1 MTCSCT
7 HTRTHCKK
15 KVHKG
20 PIKQNLFSNSVL
32 AVTTAPEPKT
42 KGAANQPHFTN
53 TLHRRPSIM
62 DAVLKLLGHK
72 QASQTILV
80 KAWIIPH
87 LSDERAHKKCIIWQT
102 KLVNFTKT
110 PRLLILK
117 STLFWTALRNLQGL
131 LTVNCNNSRPNSLH
145 N

>member
-1 MTCSCT
+1 MTIFNSKYHDDLFMHT
-7 HTRTHCKK
+7 HTHTLQK

-80 KAWIIPH
+80 KA
-87 LSDERAHKKCIIWQT
+87 
-102 KLVNFTKT
+102 
-110 PRLLILK
+110 
-117 STLFWTALRNLQGL
+117 
-131 LTVNCNNSRPNSLH
+131 
-145 N
+145 